1 MFTNKLI
8 KAKSRKRA
16 GGTPYITIPRNKA
29 NSISASTDDKTE
41 EEINNIILEALNE
54 DYEVLSGSTSFM
66 EINEVFLY
74 EQFSDFDKED
84 FEYTINYFK
93 ENGAFSSIGGPEG
106 HKIYIFDADASTLT
120 EVYTDEFQ
128 YMALENKMEE
138 QHPSPKLYHSV
149 ANTVSIMW

>member
-29 NSISASTDDKTE
+29 NSISASADNK
-41 EEINNIILEALNE
+41 EEIDNIILKALNE
-54 DYEVLSGSTSFM
+54 DYEVLPGSTSFM

-84 FEYTINYFK
+84 FEYTISYFK
-93 ENGAFSSIGGPEG
+93 ENGTFSSIGGPEG
-106 HKIYIFDADASTLT
+106 HKVYIFDANASTLT

-138 QHPSPKLYHSV
+138 QRPSPKLYHSV